1 MPKHLLILSL
11 LLTLAVG
18 CKREADDDMP
28 GQTPVAFAARL
39 DGEEATRAG
48 VIDNDKLA
56 SMGVFAS
63 YTGQSDWTTSS
74 TSNFMYN
81 QPVEKSPDTWT
92 YTPMKYWPNTEGD
105 KLSFFAYAPHADN
118 MAGLTTDGYNSS
130 NATGY
135 PTFRYEPPVDITK
148 QTDLLFAPPLLNK
161 TKGSELSFTMGHV
174 LTHVLFKV
182 KSTSNMTVSKLT
194 VNKGAQLGYLSYDA
208 SGYSWTSINGNQAF
222 SYAKST
228 DVPENTLTDICES
241 FLLPRNAESV
251 TLTFTEDGSN
261 TEQTET
267 IALPSS
273 PVWAMNK
280 TVAYT
285 IGVENKTK
293 ITLSVKE
300 WQTGTVNGTIGEE
313 PSGSYP
319 FTKNGIIYESATKC
333 YLVGPTSTA
342 CEWGYSID
350 ANEKPEAGWYQW
362 HSAIRI
368 CRGFYSFN
376 SYGKAQWR
384 LPNINEL
391 TNIVRLQNPGSSYW
405 SITDAGNGTAYK
417 SRAQFVPETAPYSNG
432 HRLICIRD
440 LGSDITYPTVRK
452 VDGFS
457 VIYVNESKAFMR
469 QQALSG
475 DKLVFD
481 EANKACQNYNE
492 GNYGNWRLPT
502 LDEAILLANFDLLG
516 STHWVSTGISI
527 VGNYQSYYTGTGGWK
542 DENAAGLGR
551 PICVRDY

>member
-81 QPVEKSPDTWT
+81 QPVEKSPGTWT

-105 KLSFFAYAPHADN
+105 KLSFFAYAPHAVN

-135 PTFRYEPPVDITK
+135 PTFRYEPPVDITN

-194 VNKGAQLGYLSYDA
+194 VNKGAQLGYLSYDE

-228 DVPENTLTDICES
+228 DVPENKLTDICES

-313 PSGSYP
+313 PSGVYP

-333 YLVGPTSTA
+333 YYVGELKTNYSSTA
-342 CEWGYSID
+342 GG
-350 ANEKPEAGWYQW
+350 GWYTWDEAMNVCKQ
-362 HSAIRI
+362 HYTS
-368 CRGFYSFN
+368 GL
-376 SYGKAQWR
+376 YGAKEWR
-384 LPNINEL
+384 LPSRGEMRDVHQLNLPAVTNESTFWTYEQIN
-391 TNIVRLQNPGSSYW
+391 QS
-405 SITDAGNGTAYK
+405 TAYAYSGGSET
-417 SRAQFVPETAPYSNG
+417 SRTKTEGA
-432 HRLICIRD
+432 RLFCVRD
-440 LGSDITYPTVRK
+440 MGDIQVYPTLRR
-452 VDGFS
+452 VDGIN
-457 VIYVNESKAFMR
+457 VIYRNSGSVYMMVNTMSPWETYSDAVNRCTNYSEGKYT
-469 QQALSG
+469 SG
-475 DKLVFD
+475 
-481 EANKACQNYNE
+481 
-492 GNYGNWRLPT
+492 WRLPT
-502 LDEAILLANFDLLG
+502 LDEGIMIRTMGLQWSQFWTSTSAG
-516 STHWVSTGISI
+516 SGQHYCINENNENPKKNDTA
-527 VGNYQSYYTGTGGWK
+527 K
-542 DENAAGLGR
+542 DGHTF
-551 PICVRDY
+551 CVRDY

>member
-63 YTGQSDWTTSS
+63 YTGQNDWTTSS

-81 QPVEKSPDTWT
+81 QPVEKPTDTWT

-105 KLSFFAYAPHADN
+105 KLSFFAYAPHADK

-130 NATGY
+130 TATGY
-135 PTFRYEPPVDITK
+135 PKFRYEPPVEITN

-208 SGYSWTSINGNQAF
+208 SGYSWTSIDENQTF
-222 SYAKST
+222 SYAEST

-300 WQTGTVNGTIGEE
+300 WQTRTVNGTIGEE
-313 PSGSYP
+313 PSGNYP
-319 FTKNGIIYESATKC
+319 FMKNGILYESATKC
-333 YLVGPTSTA
+333 YLVGSETLGSNPFADYYTYDGAINLCKKT
-342 CEWGYSID
+342 YSIGGY
-350 ANEKPEAGWYQW
+350 ASKE
-362 HSAIRI
+362 
-368 CRGFYSFN
+368 
-376 SYGKAQWR
+376 WR
-384 LPNINEL
+384 LPNKDEL
-391 TNIVRLQNPGSSYW
+391 VKIRTCGGTPSYSTYW
-405 SITDAGNGTAYK
+405 SITNVDTNNAYMISNKYAPSSAPK
-417 SRAQFVPETAPYSNG
+417 SNAYRV
-432 HRLICIRD
+432 ICVRD
-440 LGSDITYPTVRK
+440 MGDITPPTVRR
-452 VDGFS
+452 VDGIN
-457 VIYVNESKAFMR
+457 VIYRNSGSVYMMVNTWSPWESYSNAVNRCTNYSEGKYT
-469 QQALSG
+469 SG
-475 DKLVFD
+475 
-481 EANKACQNYNE
+481 
-492 GNYGNWRLPT
+492 WRLPT
-502 LDEAILLANFDLLG
+502 LDEGIMIRTMGLQWSQFWTSTSAG
-516 STHWVSTGISI
+516 SGQHYCI
-527 VGNYQSYYTGTGGWK
+527 N
-542 DENAAGLGR
+542 ENDTNPKVNDAASDGHTF
-551 PICVRDY
+551 CVRDY

>member
-81 QPVEKSPDTWT
+81 QPVEKPTDTWT

-105 KLSFFAYAPHADN
+105 KLSFFAYAPHADK

-130 NATGY
+130 TATGY
-135 PTFRYEPPVDITK
+135 PKFRYEPPVDITK

-194 VNKGAQLGYLSYDA
+194 VNKGAQLGYLSYDE

-222 SYAKST
+222 SYAEST

-313 PSGSYP
+313 PSGNYP

-350 ANEKPEAGWYQW
+350 ADKNPQKGWYQW

-376 SYGKAQWR
+376 SYGSAQWR
-384 LPNINEL
+384 LPNIKEL

-417 SRAQFVPETAPYSNG
+417 SRGVVVPETAPYSNG

-440 LGSDITYPTVRK
+440 MGDMTYPTVR
-452 VDGFS
+452 VENGFS
-457 VIYVNESKAFMR
+457 VVYRDAAKVYMR
-469 QQALSG
+469 QQGRG
-475 DKLVFD
+475 DWLNYDAAVKY
-481 EANKACQNYNE
+481 CQDLRQ
-492 GNYGNWRLPT
+492 GNYSDWRLP
-502 LDEAILLANFDLLG
+502 DRGEAELLGDFNLLG
-516 STHWVSTGISI
+516 STHWSTTNSSKGKYT
-527 VGNYQSYYTGTGGWK
+527 VCRDYTGGYVNDVTTS
-542 DENAAGLGR
+542 EANGR